1 MDNHHGRKRRMEG
14 ICQLLGIKSKVSTVR
29 KKTIL
34 FILYLYKYLEDQR
47 IIVLQLSLKQKCL

>member
-1 MDNHHGRKRRMEG
+1 MEG